1 MYMDVVEESTNSAKS
16 FVTYLTRFDNETK
29 NELLNVGQYAMMS
42 ILPIALLNKGSQK
55 LFPEVDEEKATFEIA
70 LEAIGQIVYLFVGIY
85 FVHRLITF
93 VQPYSGEK
101 YQEFNLISMVIP
113 FLVIVLSLQ
122 SKLGEKIN
130 ILVERGLEMVD
141 EYTGMEL
148 SGAAEKEAEAKKEAA
163 AEKKEAVAVRE
174 PMQPGAYGQQH
185 QQMIGG
191 PSLPNPQTTQAA
203 NEQFMQQHPQ
213 APVQQMAPPSPPVQE
228 PMQHM
233 NQQPQTL
240 MESAG
245 SGMLGGESG
254 SLAFAAF

>member
-1 MYMDVVEESTNSAKS
+1 MYMDVVEGSTSSAKS
-16 FVTYLTRFDNETK
+16 FLTYLTRFDNETK

-55 LFPEVDEEKATFEIA
+55 LFPEVDEEKGTFEIA
-70 LEAIGQIVYLFVGIY
+70 LEAVGQIVYLFVGIY
-85 FVHRLITF
+85 FIHRLITF

-130 ILVERGLEMVD
+130 ILVERALETVD
-141 EYTGMEL
+141 EYTGLEL

-163 AEKKEAVAVRE
+163 AAAAKKAEKAVKE
-174 PMQPGAYGQQH
+174 PMQPGSYGQQH
-185 QQMIGG
+185 QQMTHN
-191 PSLPNPQTTQAA
+191 PYSHPQTTQAA
-203 NEQFMQQHPQ
+203 NEQYMQQHPQ
-213 APVQQMAPPSPPVQE
+213 APVQQMAPPEQSQGH
-228 PMQHM
+228 MQDM
-233 NQQPQTL
+233 YQQPQTL

-254 SLAFAAF
+254 SLAYAAF